1 MPPDEQPPSGGLIL
15 RNGVIL
21 MVGGGF
27 AGSRNCCCVSY
38 FCYCYTRSAFYGSV
52 LLERRVVCYRSPI
65 WDDANQRWVF
75 LDGQPCV
82 GTSPAGSQGCTVT
95 YEGITV
101 KLCSCA
107 GRNGDNWR
115 WAAVDPLDPAAIA
128 SCSTIEPPP

>member
-1 MPPDEQPPSGGLIL
+1 MPTDPPPSGGLIL

-21 MVGGGF
+21 MTGGGF

-38 FCYCYTRSAFYGSV
+38 NCYCYTRSKLYGSV
-52 LLERRVVCYRSPI
+52 LVERRIVCYRAPI

-82 GTSPAGSQGCTVT
+82 GSSPAGSGGCSIEYV
-95 YEGITV
+95 GIVV
-101 KLCSCA
+101 KICSCP
-107 GRNGDNWR
+107 GRSGDNWR
-115 WAAVDPLDPAAIA
+115 WASIDTQKPEDVA